1 MDKSA
6 SAPGE
11 ASDSAPPPIVS
22 PAVLRWVLPVT
33 ILGSSMGFIDGSVV
47 NVALPAMQSSLQS
60 NLATMQWVVN
70 GYMLTLASLILLGG
84 SLGDRYGRRRIFILG
99 LILFAAASFWCGM
112 APSAG
117 MLVWARLAQGAGAA
131 LLMPTSLAIIGAAY
145 PEAERD
151 RAIGIWAASAG
162 LLTALGPPL
171 GGWLVDVIG
180 WRSIFFINPP
190 IALLAL
196 VLALKLPADR
206 RPEKPKRLDWA
217 GSALAVLTLG
227 LFSYGLVALGD
238 GSAATGLA
246 TLGASIVAGILF
258 LVVESRSKAPIMP
271 LSLFKNPNFSGANAV
286 TVLLYAALSGALFIL
301 PFLLVKVHGY
311 SATAAGAALLPFS
324 VIIGLG
330 SRWAGGLSGKL
341 GKRTPLIAGPAL
353 AATGFGILALTGHI
367 ESYWIGAFPGL
378 LLSGLGMTISI
389 PPLTAAIFDGTPEEA
404 SGTSSGINNAA
415 ARGGGLLAVAAIGL
429 AFGGADL
436 TEIDAAS
443 LQSAYAIVM
452 AGAAVLALLSAGCAA
467 ISISPVRKAG

>member
-1 MDKSA
+1 
-6 SAPGE
+6 
-11 ASDSAPPPIVS
+11 
-22 PAVLRWVLPVT
+22 VLPVT

-47 NVALPAMQSSLQS
+47 NVALPAMQTSLRS
-60 NLATMQWVVN
+60 DLATMQWVVN

-99 LILFAAASFWCGM
+99 LVLFAAASFWCGV
-112 APSAG
+112 ASSAG

-151 RAIGIWAASAG
+151 RAIGTWAASAG

-171 GGWLVDVIG
+171 GGWLVDLTG

-190 IALLAL
+190 IAMLAL

-206 RPEKPKRLDWA
+206 LPETSKRLDWV

-227 LFSYGLVALGD
+227 LLSYGLVALGE
-238 GSAATGLA
+238 GRSEIGTA
-246 TLGASIVAGILF
+246 TLAASIVAGVL
-258 LVVESRSKAPIMP
+258 LVVVESRSKEPMIP
-271 LSLFKNPNFSGANAV
+271 VWLFRNPSFAGANAV

-301 PFLLVKVHGY
+301 PFLLVKAHGF
-311 SATAAGAALLPFS
+311 SAAAAGTALLPFS
-324 VIIGLG
+324 IIIGFG

-341 GKRTPLIAGPAL
+341 GKRIPLIVGPAL
-353 AATGFGILALTGHI
+353 AAAGFGVLAITGTI
-367 ESYWIGAFPGL
+367 ESYWTGAFPGL
-378 LLSGLGMTISI
+378 VLAGLGMTISI

-436 TEIDAAS
+436 TTIDAAT
-443 LQSAYAIVM
+443 LQSAYAVVM
-452 AGAAVLALLSAGCAA
+452 AGAAVLALLSAACAA
-467 ISISPVRKAG
+467 ITISPLLKSG